1 MTERVNLR
9 EQIVEELERLVQ
21 DVDVTLPGL
30 APGNVT
36 GEVEPLSDEECK
48 QLECDLAEILDVRT
62 TRSKEMLRN
71 LVLALGRVVNDPSK
85 TTDKHNNLFIAA
97 TQCRAGL
104 KGRPQFPGKCAT
116 KTRKGASR
124 NERIRLLNDQIA
136 THKASL
142 RKMQVQEKEIRSR
155 ISVTQS
161 RAREVRTSIVALQQE
176 LAKLQERFKQLNTDC
191 DILVELKK
199 LTQKDASPA
208 LRKIFNTV
216 SEQTKRLQIEL
227 CGPVTEE
234 RVQKEKAQIKQD
246 LEAEEAELDALSAE
260 FEKDTK
266 QLQGI
271 EEKRAKIE
279 NMLDRLRT
287 DLTRVEAEMDIDT

>member
-227 CGPVTEE
+227 CGPVT
-234 RVQKEKAQIKQD
+234 
-246 LEAEEAELDALSAE
+246 
-260 FEKDTK
+260 
-266 QLQGI
+266 
-271 EEKRAKIE
+271 
-279 NMLDRLRT
+279 
-287 DLTRVEAEMDIDT
+287 